1 MREVVKMAYDKIKG
15 RCFCGAVELRVTGE
29 PAAMGYCHCKDCAKW
44 SAAPMNSY
52 SFWGP
57 DQLEIIKGKENI
69 ETFSKT
75 EHSKRKFCKKCG
87 GHLMTEHPDSNV
99 VDIFA
104 VILEGFKFKP
114 SIHVNYESKTVS
126 VKDGLPKF
134 KDLPEEFHGSGEIL
148 PE

>member
-1 MREVVKMAYDKIKG
+1 MANDKIKG
-15 RCFCGAVELRVTGE
+15 RCFCGAVEIRASGE
-29 PAAMGYCHCKDCAKW
+29 PVAMGYCHCKDCAKW

-87 GHLMTEHPDSNV
+87 GHLMTAHPDSNL
-99 VDIFA
+99 VDIFV
-104 VILEGFKFKP
+104 VILEGFQFKP
-114 SIHVNYESKTVS
+114 SIHVNYESKIVS

-134 KDLPEEFHGSGEIL
+134 KDLPEEFHGTGEIL

>member
-1 MREVVKMAYDKIKG
+1 MANDKIKG
-15 RCFCGAVELRVTGE
+15 RCFCGAVEIRASGE
-29 PAAMGYCHCKDCAKW
+29 PVAMGYCHCKDCASW
-44 SAAPMNSY
+44 SATPMNSY
-52 SFWGP
+52 SLWGP
-57 DQLEIIKGKENI
+57 DQLEITKGKENI

-87 GHLMTEHPDSNV
+87 GHLFTDHPDSNL